1 MSSVSQVS
9 GGAAARFLST
19 RTGSI
24 WSDVLAAAD
33 ASDGAKRRADA
44 ASEGLERFVSEVLL
58 AENLVVLCGLGSA
71 RSARNCRGVVA
82 APSMSDLWAAAE
94 AKAGANFSE
103 ISANAKYKKVGP
115 ADNIEVLLSAC
126 QLANAFSESDSLT
139 TFISE
144 TEALIVSKCRFVDGN
159 TDLSTHE
166 TFLRK
171 VARRSTRQPRLKLFT
186 TNYDLCFEA
195 AAYRIHLVV
204 VDGFS
209 HANPQEFDGS
219 YFGYDFV
226 RREQDRES
234 PDYIPNVFHLYK
246 LHGSVDWELHD
257 RLIRRSAE
265 PEKPLI
271 IYPRHSKFELSYD
284 QPFLEM
290 MSRLQLGLRQPNTG
304 LLVVGFGFN
313 DFHIAQPILSAVR
326 SNVGLRCLIVD
337 PALEGS
343 TNEYLTECSQLA
355 MAGDHRLGLF
365 SGTFEEL
372 VPRIPDLV
380 AETEAEL
387 HRKRLLK
394 VKALP

>member
-1 MSSVSQVS
+1 MSSSGQVS
-9 GGAAARFLST
+9 GGGRTRFLST
-19 RTGSI
+19 RTDSI
-24 WSDVLAAAD
+24 WKDVSAAAEAGD
-33 ASDGAKRRADA
+33 DVRREADTASDA
-44 ASEGLERFVSEVLL
+44 LERFASEVLL
-58 AENLVVLCGLGSA
+58 AENLVVLCGLGST
-71 RSARNCRGVVA
+71 RSARDPGGRLLP
-82 APSMSDLWAAAE
+82 PSMSDLWTAAE
-94 AKAGANFSE
+94 AKAGTNFSKICAE
-103 ISANAKYKKVGP
+103 AKYKRVGP
-115 ADNIEVLLSAC
+115 ADNIEILLSAC
-126 QLANAFSESDSLT
+126 QLANAFSESDTLT

-144 TEALIVSKCRFVDGN
+144 TEGLIVSKCRFVYGN
-159 TDLSTHE
+159 TDLSIHE

-195 AAYRIHLVV
+195 AANRIHFVV

-209 HANPQEFDGS
+209 HTNPQEFDGS

-246 LHGSVDWELHD
+246 LHGSVDWELHE
-257 RLIRRSAE
+257 RLIRRSAA
-265 PEKPLI
+265 PPRPLI

-290 MSRLQLGLRQPNTG
+290 MSRFQLGLRQPNTG

-343 TNEYLTECSQLA
+343 TNEYLTEFSQLA
-355 MAGDHRLGLF
+355 MAGDHRLGLL
-365 SGTFEEL
+365 SGRFQEF

-394 VKALP
+394 VKAAP